1 MMKTEGATSVPSCF
15 VFARNLLVVVVPSSC
30 VSGLCK
36 GLPTGSFF
44 ADMFVEDCRLL
55 DFKV

>member
-44 ADMFVEDCRLL
+44 ADMFVEDCR
-55 DFKV
+55 